1 MPAAPRGGPEL
12 LCMAMARDELAI
24 ARDSRVEADIETAR
38 DRTQEAVD
46 AARSVGIGWAQIGE
60 VLGIAGVMLTS
71 NTVPVGTSP
80 PPDHFVTYAVS
91 DPADGRPD
99 TQADPVRSTLGPRC
113 SSGTAPGRQPA

>member
-60 VLGIAGVMLTS
+60 VLGIARG
-71 NTVPVGTSP
+71 NA
-80 PPDHFVTYAVS
+80 YQQY
-91 DPADGRPD
+91 RPRRNL
-99 TQADPVRSTLGPRC
+99 AS
-113 SSGTAPGRQPA
+113 A